1 MKPKKRVMCPDCKR
15 QKMLFETREQAMNF
29 IRFNGDEIDTHGG
42 VLRPYYCPACCGYH
56 ITSKE
61 YNEKYDGRTIKL
73 IKAYKKDKVKK
84 KKILDVREKSDLKRE
99 RQTKFVNK
107 VYEQYMADKT
117 HSEINS
123 FMEDIYPTL
132 DNSEKSVVIRR
143 IRHRQEV
150 ESLCWWKGLEQVD
163 KHSISDKIAIEAVK
177 LNVDELCVLTNWL
190 KAEYKMFP
198 ICCVDLIRNKCLT
211 IRDEMG

>member
-1 MKPKKRVMCPDCKR
+1 
-15 QKMLFETREQAMNF
+15 MNF